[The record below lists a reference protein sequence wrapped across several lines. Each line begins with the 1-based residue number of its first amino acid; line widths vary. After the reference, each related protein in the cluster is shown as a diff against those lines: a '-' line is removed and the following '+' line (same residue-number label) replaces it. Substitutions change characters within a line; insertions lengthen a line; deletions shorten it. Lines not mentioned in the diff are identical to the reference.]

1 VELAKSFQ
9 KECLLLVVGEGKSLE
24 GLGAMVGSLLDGLGG
39 DSSSLGIPL
48 VLGDGGGLV
57 DGLMSDV
64 ELVNLSEG
72 LSGLGLRLLGSKTV
86 LVSLSRLVMEA
97 GQVHLVGV
105 EALESGFSTLLL
117 NLECGTLFGQSP
129 HNISWKFHLQRNKH
143 RLENREKKLDVASKN
158 QYLLVRIVNNK

>member
-1 VELAKSFQ
+1 MELAKSLQ

-72 LSGLGLRLLGSKTV
+72 LSGLGL
-86 LVSLSRLVMEA
+86 
-97 GQVHLVGV
+97 
-105 EALESGFSTLLL
+105 
-117 NLECGTLFGQSP
+117 
-129 HNISWKFHLQRNKH
+129 
-143 RLENREKKLDVASKN
+143 
-158 QYLLVRIVNNK
+158 